1 MDTAS
6 HVATQNEDVSVA
18 SGGAE
23 EPENPNQGRRETSS
37 N

>member
-1 MDTAS
+1 MNTAT
-6 HVATQNEDVSVA
+6 HEAIQNEGVSVA

-23 EPENPNQGRRETSS
+23 EPENPNQVMKKTSS